1 MKNII
6 FEKISIRNFLSVG
19 EEPLEID
26 FREGFNVITGINR
39 DENGIKNGIGKTLI
53 IDALYFA
60 IFSETLRALS
70 KKEFIVNRKTKKN
83 CVVELSFSIQDSQY
97 KIVRSLAPS
106 ACRFYCNGADITLS
120 TMPETNN
127 LIQKTLSADET
138 LFQNCIVMRAN
149 ATVPFMAKKEA
160 EKKNF
165 IESIFRLEIFS
176 DMQKKLKENIR
187 QAKKDLAVAESN
199 YTLNRTN
206 IDQYNREISR
216 LLQEAKTKDEE
227 ITRQVEKIRREIRSE
242 KQKIE
247 DMKNLTVD
255 IPALKREWEASRKNE
270 ADAKKNFEEFLQKKY
285 QLETTLS
292 LKNEQLRE
300 LSSAGNVCPTC
311 KREYTAEHKAHVEK
325 KRQELT
331 DELRKLNAKKSKRMI
346 AEPKAREILKQIAS
360 EVAEKENSLREAKQ
374 LNDEIKKREENLHR
388 LQEQLNIFSYQK
400 QENSIKSLENLVAKA
415 LKKEEELEATKKECE
430 RELTKMTTCEHILGE
445 YGVRS
450 YIVGKLLGILN
461 ERIDHYLTQF
471 QSLFHFTFNEVFEE
485 KIVDSNG
492 VQCQYG
498 NCSGAESKKI
508 DLAIAFAFSD
518 VLKLHQRTEY
528 NLIFFDEILDSSLD
542 SQSLSHVMEFLHTY
556 IKENNKAAY
565 LITHKT
571 DLDLPQI
578 DETILLEKKNGLT
591 YRLKKVPQAL
601 SA

>member
-60 IFSETLRALS
+60 IFGNALRSLS
-70 KKEFIVNRKTKKN
+70 KKEYIINRKAKGN
-83 CVVELSFSIQDSQY
+83 CVVELEFSIRGSQY
-97 KIVRSLAPS
+97 SIMRSLAPS
-106 ACRFYCNGADITLS
+106 ACRFYCNGADITRS

-149 ATVPFMAKKEA
+149 ATIPFMAKKDS
-160 EKKNF
+160 EKKSF
-165 IESIFRLEIFS
+165 IESIFRLEVFS
-176 DMQKKLKENIR
+176 DMQKRLKEDIR
-187 QAKKDLAVAESN
+187 NAKKDLAVAESK
-199 YTLNRTN
+199 YSLNRNN
-206 IDQYNREISR
+206 IDQYNKEISR
-216 LLQEAKTKDEE
+216 LLKEAKTKDEE
-227 ITRQVEKIRREIRSE
+227 ITRQVDKIRREIRSE

-247 DMKNLTVD
+247 DMKNLSVD
-255 IPALKREWEASRKNE
+255 IPALKREWEAARKNE

-325 KRQELT
+325 KKQELT
-331 DELRKLNAKKSKRMI
+331 AELKKLNTKKSKRLI

-360 EVAEKENSLREAKQ
+360 EVAEKENALREARQ
-374 LNDEIKKREENLHR
+374 LSDEIKKKEENVLR

-400 QENSIKSLENLVAKA
+400 QENSIKSLEMLVEEAR
-415 LKKEEELEATKKECE
+415 KKEVELLADKESYE
-430 RELTKMTTCEHILGE
+430 KTLVKLTTCEHILGE

-461 ERIDHYLTQF
+461 ERIEHYLTQF

-485 KIVDSNG
+485 TIIDSNG
-492 VQCQYG
+492 VKCLYG

-518 VLKLHQRTEY
+518 VMKLHQRTEY